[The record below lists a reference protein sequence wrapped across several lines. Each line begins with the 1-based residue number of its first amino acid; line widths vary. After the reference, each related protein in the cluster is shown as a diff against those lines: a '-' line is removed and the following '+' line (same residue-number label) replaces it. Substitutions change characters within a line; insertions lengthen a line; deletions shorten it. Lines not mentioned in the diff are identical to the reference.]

1 MSDAKGDFPTIIGAD
16 AVFKG
21 QLQFEKGVRLLGKF
35 EGEIESSGELVVA
48 EGANLIGEVRA
59 GSIRI
64 DGTVTGNLHA
74 ETKLHI
80 ASSAR
85 LEGAIQTAK
94 LEVAEGAVL
103 IGRVSVGV
111 NGQHKPGEVKSAAAS
126 SLGQPPLKP
135 KDAGVPQPQQA
146 GKK

>member
-35 EGEIESSGELVVA
+35 EGEIESSGDLVVA
-48 EGANLIGEVRA
+48 QGANLVGEVKA

-64 DGTVTGNLHA
+64 DGTVKGNLHA
-74 ETKLHI
+74 ETKLQI
-80 ASSAR
+80 SGTAR
-85 LEGAIQTAK
+85 LEGDIQTAK

-103 IGRVSVGV
+103 VGRVSVGV
-111 NGQHKPGEVKSAAAS
+111 NGQHKAGEVRSASAS
-126 SLGQPPLKP
+126 SVTQPSTKP
-135 KDAGVPQPQQA
+135 KDAGVGPPQQA
-146 GKK
+146 AKK